1 MSHRDSKKNIKK
13 FFVSYRELW
22 GYAMLYNF
30 FFKYGN
36 HYFFAGSPVVF
47 RDWPWVPGILVLVA
61 GAIRAGAAGILCR
74 FWAFLLG
81 LLARSWLCVL
91 AWCSGLMPAI

>member
-1 MSHRDSKKNIKK
+1 
-13 FFVSYRELW
+13 L
-22 GYAMLYNF
+22 GYATLYNF

-36 HYFFAGSPVVF
+36 YYFFAGPPVVF
-47 RDWPWVPGILVLVA
+47 WDWPWVPGILVLVA
-61 GAIRAGAAGILCR
+61 GAAMAGAAGILSR

-91 AWCSGLMPAI
+91 VCDPGLMFAI